1 MFGYCRGGPQG
12 QRLKVVARALTGAV
26 GIVVIDRF
34 FFLVSSAPLLAA
46 PLLAAP
52 LLVSSGQLPGCRRL
66 RGALVSA
73 ASAFAA
79 ACASVNDTVNDVSS
93 TGSTS

>member
-1 MFGYCRGGPQG
+1 MFRYCRGGPQG

-46 PLLAAP
+46 PLL
-52 LLVSSGQLPGCRRL
+52 VSSGQLFGCRRL
-66 RGALVSA
+66 RGAFVSA

-93 TGSTS
+93 AGLTS